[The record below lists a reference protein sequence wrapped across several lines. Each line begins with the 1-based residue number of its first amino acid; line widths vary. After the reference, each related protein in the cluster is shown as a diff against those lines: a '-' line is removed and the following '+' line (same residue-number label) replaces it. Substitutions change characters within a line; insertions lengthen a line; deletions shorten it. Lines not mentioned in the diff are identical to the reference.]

1 MTFDYVTR
9 RRYRCFTGPRT
20 RYHKS
25 ISVSHAFF
33 KNYQATHC
41 RRLTVVLGL
50 TKPEK
55 TKLNVRSL
63 HGAQFSCKLSGSS
76 DREGMA
82 NFVLG
87 LNRVLIIEQ
96 SWINSMTF
104 FFLFLSSVCIMNPRH
119 YIQYKYLIYCSF
131 HSVVYHTGWRLRLS
145 IIFYNF
151 HW

>member
-96 SWINSMTF
+96 S
-104 FFLFLSSVCIMNPRH
+104 
-119 YIQYKYLIYCSF
+119 
-131 HSVVYHTGWRLRLS
+131 
-145 IIFYNF
+145 
-151 HW
+151 